1 MDKIVIYK
9 KEPINA
15 ALRCVKPGEKVVLTE
30 MHVVR
35 LFDEKSS
42 AWKNLLRFIEGE
54 GFWIDEKTFGL
65 AVGQGNTASSICVLC
80 LFEAKKDSTGSKFI
94 KEKGSK
100 FFERN
105 PELLMEFLEKM
116 GVDMTLA
123 DKENTG
129 FKKSSSD
136 IWPKGGDR
144 DLLVITRK

>member
-15 ALRCVKPGEKVVLTE
+15 ALRCVKPGGKVVLTE
-30 MHVVR
+30 IYVTH
-35 LFDEKSS
+35 LFDEKSL
-42 AWKNLLRFIEGE
+42 AWKNLLKFIKKD
-54 GFWIDEKTFGL
+54 GFWINEPTLGL
-65 AVGQGNTASSICVLC
+65 AVGQGGTASAICLLC
-80 LFEAKKDSTGSKFI
+80 SFEKAPKEAKFI

-116 GVDMTLA
+116 GVDMTLV